1 MSMSVRGDVCV
12 VLDICV
18 SVSIKKIIFCIV
30 IVYNIYMSG
39 YVPVYYT
46 YSMIMQRNNSVL
58 SYV

>member
-1 MSMSVRGDVCV
+1 MSMSVSGDVCV
-12 VLDICV
+12 VWIYACL
-18 SVSIKKIIFCIV
+18 SLYKLIFCIA
-30 IVYNIYMSG
+30 IVYIYMSG